1 VAQDVIDRTSHQ
13 QEDRQRAA
21 GKGAPTPKRS
31 VQQAARKRPL
41 VPEDRK
47 AARLQSRST
56 AVEERARLREALNT
70 GEERYLPLR
79 DKGPNRR
86 YIRQF
91 VDARWNLGEFLMM
104 AALVFVVLSFIQNL
118 TVQASVMLGF
128 WVLIMAVIV
137 DCFLLRRT
145 LKKRLTAKF
154 GAPNPGDLWYGVTR
168 ALQFRRLRLPKPQVK
183 RGDYPV

>member
-1 VAQDVIDRTSHQ
+1 MAQDVIDRTSHQ
-13 QEDRQRAA
+13 AEDRQRAA

-31 VQQAARKRPL
+31 VQEAARKRPL
-41 VPEDRK
+41 VPENRK
-47 AARLQSRST
+47 AARVQSRST
-56 AVEERARLREALNT
+56 AVEERARVREALNT

-91 VDARWNLGEFLMM
+91 VDARWNLGEFLML
-104 AALVFVVLSFIQNL
+104 AALVFVILSFIQNL
-118 TVQASVMLGF
+118 TVQASVMLAF
-128 WVLIMAVIV
+128 WVLIMAVIL
-137 DCFLLRRT
+137 DCVFLRRT

-154 GAPNPGDLWYGVTR
+154 GAPNSGDLWYGVTR

-183 RGDYPV
+183 RGDYPL

>member
-1 VAQDVIDRTSHQ
+1 VHR
-13 QEDRQRAA
+13 R
-21 GKGAPTPKRS
+21 RS
-31 VQQAARKRPL
+31 EASSRPPASGPL

-91 VDARWNLGEFLMM
+91 VDARWNL
-104 AALVFVVLSFIQNL
+104 
-118 TVQASVMLGF
+118 ASS
-128 WVLIMAVIV
+128 
-137 DCFLLRRT
+137 
-145 LKKRLTAKF
+145 
-154 GAPNPGDLWYGVTR
+154 
-168 ALQFRRLRLPKPQVK
+168 
-183 RGDYPV
+183 